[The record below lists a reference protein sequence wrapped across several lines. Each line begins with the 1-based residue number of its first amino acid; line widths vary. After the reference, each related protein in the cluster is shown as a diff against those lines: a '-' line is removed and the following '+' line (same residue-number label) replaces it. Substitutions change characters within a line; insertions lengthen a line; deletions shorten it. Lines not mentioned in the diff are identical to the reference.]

1 MDNRVIFFYNCD
13 EKYELELEVPINI
26 TANDLIYALDD
37 SLDLKMDTEDV
48 FNNYLVAENPIAF
61 LKGNRSLEEF
71 GIRNGTKII
80 YKRS

>member
-1 MDNRVIFFYNCD
+1 MDSRVIVFYNYD
-13 EKYELELEVPINI
+13 EKYELELEVPISI
-26 TANDLIYALDD
+26 TANDLIYALND
-37 SLDLKMDTEDV
+37 SLDLKMNTEDIYS
-48 FNNYLVAENPIAF
+48 NYLVSENPIAF

>member
-1 MDNRVIFFYNCD
+1 MDNRVISFYNCD
-13 EKYELELEVPINI
+13 EKYELELEVPIDI
-26 TANDLIYALDD
+26 TANDLIYALND
-37 SLDLKMDTEDV
+37 SLDLKMDTEDI

-61 LKGNRSLEEF
+61 LEEF